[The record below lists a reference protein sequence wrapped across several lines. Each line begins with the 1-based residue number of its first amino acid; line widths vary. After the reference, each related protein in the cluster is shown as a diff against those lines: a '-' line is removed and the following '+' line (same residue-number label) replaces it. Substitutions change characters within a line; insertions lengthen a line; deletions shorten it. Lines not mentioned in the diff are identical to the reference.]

1 MQRQSGF
8 TLIELM
14 IVVAIIG
21 ILSAVAIP
29 QYNGYTMRA
38 RLVEA
43 HSMLSSTQP
52 RLEMYWAN
60 EHTYAGFQEIPD
72 TSKNFTYTLTS
83 ADQTSYLLTAT
94 GQDAAAGFVFTIDQ
108 AGNRV
113 TSAVPSGWT
122 AKDNCW
128 VDRKEG
134 LCSQ

>member
-38 RLVEA
+38 RLTEA

-60 EHTYAGFQEIPD
+60 EHTYADFDEIPD
-72 TSKNFTYTLTS
+72 DTKNFTFALTS
-83 ADQTSYLLTAT
+83 ADKTSFLLTAT
-94 GQDAAAGFVFTIDQ
+94 GRDAAAGFAYTLDQ
-108 AGNRV
+108 AGKRA
-113 TSAVPSGWT
+113 TTAVPDGWT
-122 AKDNCW
+122 AQDDCW

-134 LCSQ
+134 MCSQ